1 MTLSRPDEKSVT
13 TQLKPN
19 QSSKIKVGY
28 FSADF
33 RDHPVAQ
40 LLVELIETHDRSSF
54 EVFGFSF
61 RPTHDSELGRRIAGA
76 FDRFVDTSRMSDGA
90 LKILANEVGLDV
102 AVNLSGHTAGSRNN
116 VFAQRVAP
124 VQINYLG
131 FPGTMGADYMDYLLT
146 DAIVS
151 PPGSESSY
159 SEKLARL
166 PHCFMPYDS
175 QQPISTR
182 SPQRSES
189 GLPEKGF
196 VFCCFNNH
204 HKITP
209 EVFTIWMRLLKSQP
223 TSVLWLSDGSDLL
236 KNNLRREAQARGVS
250 PDRLVFAARVDAM
263 ADHLARY
270 RLADL
275 FLDTLP
281 YNAHTTACDA
291 LWAGV
296 PVLTHTGRSFASR
309 VATSLLHAV
318 GLPELITDSFS
329 GYEQLAMELAADPAR
344 LASLRNKLAAQKDK
358 TKLFDTR
365 SLTRHIEG
373 LYTEMH
379 RRARAGLPPCHL
391 TLKDGNGVA

>member
-1 MTLSRPDEKSVT
+1 MTLSRSDEKSIT
-13 TQLKPN
+13 IPLKPK
-19 QSSKIKVGY
+19 QSPKIKVGY

-33 RDHPVAQ
+33 RDHPVTQ

-61 RPTHDSELGRRIAGA
+61 RPADDSAPGQRIARA
-76 FDRFVDTSRMSDGA
+76 FDHFWDTSRMSDSA
-90 LKILANEVGLDV
+90 LHSLARELGLDI

-124 VQINYLG
+124 VQVNYLG
-131 FPGTMGADYMDYLLT
+131 FPGTMGAEYMDYLIT
-146 DAIVS
+146 DAVVC
-151 PPGSESSY
+151 PPGSESGY
-159 SEKLARL
+159 SEKLARV

-175 QQPISTR
+175 QQTISEPP
-182 SPQRSES
+182 PQRRET
-189 GLPEKGF
+189 GLPDQGF

-209 EVFTIWMRLLKSQP
+209 KVFAIWMRLLQRQP
-223 TSVLWLSDGSDLL
+223 ASVLWLSDGPELL
-236 KNNLRREAQARGVS
+236 IANLRREAQAHGVA
-250 PDRLVFAARVDAM
+250 PERLVFAPRVGAM
-263 ADHLARY
+263 SDHLARY

-296 PVLTHTGRSFASR
+296 PVLTHTGQSFASR
-309 VATSLLHAV
+309 VATSLLHAAGV
-318 GLPELITDSFS
+318 PELVTDSFEA
-329 GYEQLAMELAADPAR
+329 YEQLAAELAANPAR
-344 LASLRNKLAAQKDK
+344 LTAIRNKLAAEKDSSP
-358 TKLFDTR
+358 LFDTR
-365 SLTRHIEG
+365 SLTRHMEA

-379 RRARAGLPPCHL
+379 LRALAGLPPCHL
-391 TLKDGNGVA
+391 TLGDRVV